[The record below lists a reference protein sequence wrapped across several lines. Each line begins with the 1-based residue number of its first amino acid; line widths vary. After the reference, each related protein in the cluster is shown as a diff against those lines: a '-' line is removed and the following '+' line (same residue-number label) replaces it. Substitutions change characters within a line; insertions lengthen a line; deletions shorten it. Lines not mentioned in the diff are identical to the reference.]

1 MTKMYKQLLT
11 APLTP
16 HPAGGTLPV
25 MPAGLVDQPTQGA
38 PDRQPPVHHD
48 RAVDSS

>member
-1 MTKMYKQLLT
+1 MYKQLLT

-25 MPAGLVDQPTQGA
+25 LPAGLAGQSAQGT
-38 PDRQPPVHHD
+38 PDRQPPVHQA
-48 RAVDSS
+48 RAVDIS